1 MRGWSAILAGTIAAA
16 VGAGIA
22 GPHLAKTGLTPLA
35 IAGAVAL
42 LAGVVLVVGGSTI
55 LVRARR
61 GWRRFAV
68 VPLVLVFVYVCAWTL
83 VQAVAATNVPHMPMA
98 IAAGS
103 LDSSAEDV
111 TFETRDHV
119 TLSGWFVPSRNGAA
133 VVVAHGAG
141 STRASVRAHAEVL
154 ARHGFGV
161 LAFDARGHGRSE
173 GRAMDFGWYGDEDVG
188 AAVAFVR
195 GRPGVDA
202 NRIGAVGLSMGGEE
216 VIGAAATNPGIRA
229 VVAEGATARTRSDK
243 AWLSDEFGARGWLQ
257 EQLESVTYGVAD
269 LLTAA
274 HPPVSLRHA
283 VATAAPKPVLLITAG
298 KVTDEERAA
307 RYIRAGSPGTVEVWS
322 VAGAGHTQGL
332 ATRPR
337 EWEHRVTAF
346 LESALLTPHDTFTP

>member
-1 MRGWSAILAGTIAAA
+1 MRRLLLSATVSGGLAIAFITVHDGTIGGRAARLLLVVLAAALVGYATECGSDGVRGWSAILAGTIAAA

-68 VPLVLVFVYVCAWTL
+68 VPARAGLRLRVRVDAGAGCRRDERASH
-83 VQAVAATNVPHMPMA
+83 AVA

-119 TLSGWFVPSRNGAA
+119 TLSGWFIPSRNGAA
-133 VVVAHGAG
+133 VVLAHGAG

-243 AWLSDEFGARGWLQ
+243 AWLSDEFG
-257 EQLESVTYGVAD
+257 VAG
-269 LLTAA
+269 L
-274 HPPVSLRHA
+274 
-283 VATAAPKPVLLITAG
+283 
-298 KVTDEERAA
+298 
-307 RYIRAGSPGTVEVWS
+307 
-322 VAGAGHTQGL
+322 VAGA
-332 ATRPR
+332 AR
-337 EWEHRVTAF
+337 ECDLRRRQIC
-346 LESALLTPHDTFTP
+346 

>member
-1 MRGWSAILAGTIAAA
+1 MRSSPARSPPPP
-16 VGAGIA
+16 
-22 GPHLAKTGLTPLA
+22 GPGLRGLTSPKTGLTPLA

-55 LVRARR
+55 LLHTRR

-83 VQAVAATNVPHMPMA
+83 VQAVAATNAPHMPVA

-103 LDSSAEDV
+103 FDSSAEDV

-119 TLSGWFVPSRNGAA
+119 TLSGWFIPSRNGAA
-133 VVVAHGAG
+133 VVVADGAG
-141 STRASVRAHAEVL
+141 STRASVRAQAEVL

-173 GRAMDFGWYGDEDVG
+173 GRAMDFGWYGDEDVD

-195 GRPGVDA
+195 GRPGADA

-243 AWLSDEFGARGWLQ
+243 AWLSDEFG
-257 EQLESVTYGVAD
+257 V
-269 LLTAA
+269 
-274 HPPVSLRHA
+274 
-283 VATAAPKPVLLITAG
+283 
-298 KVTDEERAA
+298 
-307 RYIRAGSPGTVEVWS
+307 RAGCRSS
-322 VAGAGHTQGL
+322 S
-332 ATRPR
+332 
-337 EWEHRVTAF
+337 RV
-346 LESALLTPHDTFTP
+346 